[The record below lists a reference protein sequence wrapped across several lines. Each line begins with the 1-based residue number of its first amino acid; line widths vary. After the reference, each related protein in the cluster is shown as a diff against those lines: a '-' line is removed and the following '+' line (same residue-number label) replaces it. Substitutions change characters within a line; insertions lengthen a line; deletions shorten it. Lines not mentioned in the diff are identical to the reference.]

1 MPAINDYV
9 NTIVTEVILPID
21 DVDAAKELAEKKA
34 DELIKALDAEMLKDA
49 KEMGMAAS
57 IFAPQIEEYREL
69 FNKEVND
76 EIAAME
82 LFDNA
87 VSNRINT

>member
-1 MPAINDYV
+1 MPIED
-9 NTIVTEVILPID
+9 I
-21 DVDAAKELAEKKA
+21 DAAKELAEKKA
-34 DELIKALDAEMLKDA
+34 DELINALDAEMLEEA

-69 FNKEVND
+69 FNKEVVE

-87 VSNRINT
+87 VSNRINA